1 MMKSMTFALAASATL
16 AAACSSAPANEAQA
30 REPAQAA
37 KASPSA
43 SASQPVVVEL
53 FQSQGCSSCPPA
65 NRNVNAIAGDPGVL
79 ALNFSVTYW
88 DRLGWKD
95 TFGKQ
100 AFTDR
105 QWEYA
110 HAGGRAKVYT
120 PQVIINGRTAIVGSN
135 PQQLASEIRKAGGL
149 KGPAIKA
156 VNGKV
161 SIAAGKT
168 AKPATVWLVRYD
180 PRELDVPIKAGENG
194 GKTLPHKNIVRDL
207 SKIGQWTGS
216 AASFSVPVSSNSAY
230 RSAILVQ
237 SADGG
242 PMISARKL

>member
-1 MMKSMTFALAASATL
+1 MKPMTFAMAASLTL
-16 AAACSSAPANEAQA
+16 AAACSNAPTSEAQA
-30 REPAQAA
+30 REPARAPQPAA
-37 KASPSA
+37 ATA
-43 SASQPVVVEL
+43 QPVVVEL

-95 TFGKQ
+95 TFAKQ

-105 QWEYA
+105 QWAYA
-110 HAGGRAKVYT
+110 HAASRAKVYT
-120 PQVIINGRTAIVGSN
+120 PQVIINGRSAIVGSN
-135 PQQLASEIRKAGGL
+135 AQQLASEIRKAGAL
-149 KGPAIKA
+149 HGPAIQASGNKI
-156 VNGKV
+156 

-194 GKTLPHKNIVRDL
+194 GKTLAHKNIVRDL
-207 SKIGQWTGS
+207 TKVGQWTGS
-216 AASFSVPVSSNSAY
+216 AASFTLPASANSAY

-242 PMISARKL
+242 PMIAARKL